1 MIEEVR
7 LRRVLDSR
15 GNPTAE
21 AEVHTPEAIGRGIA
35 PSGASTGRHEVTA
48 FPEDGIEAA
57 LDRAR
62 ADTAPELIGVE
73 VTQQRQVDRILAET
87 DGTDD
92 FSSIGGNVACAISL
106 ATAWAAS
113 AELDVALYRYLGGS
127 LPEAT
132 PTPFGNVI
140 GGGAHAVGGTT
151 FQEFLAVPE
160 TDDAFEAARAN
171 ARVHRQVGEL
181 LTKRFPD
188 AALGLGDEGAWN
200 APLTDEEALE
210 VLADA
215 AQAVGD
221 EIGIA
226 IRPALDVAASEFHRD
241 GAYRYPEVERSP
253 DEQID
258 HIVDLVERFDIVSVE
273 DPLDESDF
281 EGFAELTDRLGDD
294 CLVVGD
300 DLFTTRA
307 DRVRR
312 GVETGAANAVL
323 IKPNQVGTLTGTF
336 ETINVA
342 HRNGLETIV
351 SHRSGETEDVTIAHL
366 AVAAQARGVKTG
378 TVGGERTAKLNELI
392 RIQEEL

>member
-7 LRRVLDSR
+7 LRKVLDSR

-48 FPEDGIEAA
+48 FPEDGIDAA

-73 VTQQRQVDRILAET
+73 VTQQRQVDEILAET
-87 DGTDD
+87 DGTGE

-113 AELDVALYRYLGGS
+113 ADLDVALYRYLGGS
-127 LPEAT
+127 LPEGT

-151 FQEFLAVPE
+151 FQELLAVPR
-160 TDDAFEAARAN
+160 TDDALEAARAN
-171 ARVHRQVGEL
+171 ARVHEQVGEIL
-181 LTKRFPD
+181 RKRFPD
-188 AALGLGDEGAWN
+188 DALGLGDEGGWN

-221 EIGIA
+221 EIGVT
-226 IRPALDVAASEFHRD
+226 IRPALDIAASEFHRD
-241 GAYRYPEVERSP
+241 GVYRYPDTERTP

-258 HIVDLVERFDIVSVE
+258 LVADLVERFDIVSVE
-273 DPLDESDF
+273 DPLDENDF
-281 EGFAELTDRLGDD
+281 EGFAELTDRVDD

-300 DLFTTRA
+300 DLFTTQVE
-307 DRVRR
+307 RVQR
-312 GVETGAANAVL
+312 GVEVGAANAVL
-323 IKPNQVGTLTGTF
+323 IKPNQVGTLTDTF
-336 ETINVA
+336 ETINAA
-342 HRNGLETIV
+342 HRNGYETIV

-366 AVAAQARGVKTG
+366 AVAARSHGIKTG
-378 TVGGERTAKLNELI
+378 VVGGERTAKLNELI